1 LKLVE
6 ATYLLRRRLLDTEPD
21 DIKSRQE
28 YERQHRCHRQTAH
41 DGVSHRSPKDG
52 RGDRDHA
59 KNGGRCREKDW
70 AKAMQGRFN
79 DSVPWGPAV
88 RDFGIDLVY

>member
-6 ATYLLRRRLLDTEPD
+6 ATYLLRRRLVDTEPD

-52 RGDRDHA
+52 WSDWDHA
-59 KNGGRCREKDW
+59 EDGGRLKLW
-70 AKAMQGRFN
+70 
-79 DSVPWGPAV
+79 S
-88 RDFGIDLVY
+88 